1 MSTPFLPKDFI
12 FGFATAAAQVEGG
25 GAEKEA
31 ASGRGDSVSGQKQ
44 VENRT
49 LTARSGIG
57 IVINPVRLPMGP
69 A

>member
-31 ASGRGDSVSGQKQ
+31 ASGRGDSV
-44 VENRT
+44 RD
-49 LTARSGIG
+49 
-57 IVINPVRLPMGP
+57 
-69 A
+69 